1 MMLGVKFGWIS
12 LIVLE
17 NMMFSKKVSVF
28 LLFCYYL
35 PLRMFVQT
43 WIFLSVYTSW
53 HLSWNCLCL
62 VICYYL
68 HLQYGV
74 VFRYQRLSF
83 FHAEFFCIFHVYAI
97 WNVLPTRVIM
107 SPTHPQFEKCN
118 LYSIPYISWMNYSRV
133 AFGDEAKF
141 SVSVFVQNH

>member
-1 MMLGVKFGWIS
+1 MMLGAKFGWIS
-12 LIVLE
+12 LIALE
-17 NMMFSKKVSVF
+17 NMMFSKEVNVF

-35 PLRMFVQT
+35 PLRMFEQT
-43 WIFLSVYTSW
+43 WIFLSMYTSW

-62 VICYYL
+62 SSFAKWC
-68 HLQYGV
+68 G
-74 VFRYQRLSF
+74 LSLPKTF
-83 FHAEFFCIFHVYAI
+83 FPPSKFFCIFRVYAI
-97 WNVLPTRVIM
+97 WNVLPTRVIKP
-107 SPTHPQFEKCN
+107 PTHPPFEKCN